1 MSRRRY
7 RKVIPKGVLLE
18 QVTEPAEK
26 EFKIILMAADSIIP
40 INAGRR
46 YLVQLLKGSKTQVM
60 FRNHSDES
68 EYYGLLSQ
76 YSLDEI
82 QKRIDWLIVNDWLRL
97 EQEWKTPHIV
107 HSPQGWELVKQIWVE
122 KLLELMRTSSE
133 KFFKGITDIN
143 PQIKYLLLD
152 TIAEK
157 NIKEMVPILKEWQ
170 KSASRKLGAKIKFTL
185 MKITQDRQTVSLFT
199 VS

>member
-7 RKVIPKGVLLE
+7 RKVIPQGVLLE
-18 QVTEPAEK
+18 QVTKPAEE

-60 FRNHSDES
+60 FRNNADKSK
-68 EYYGLLSQ
+68 YYGSLSH

-82 QKRIDWLIVNDWLRL
+82 QKQVDWLIVNNWLRL
-97 EQEWKTPHIV
+97 EQEWKTPHVI
-107 HSPQGWELVKQIWVE
+107 HSPPGWELVKQIWVE
-122 KLLELMRTSSE
+122 ELLKMMKTSCE
-133 KFFKGITDIN
+133 KFFKEITDIN

-157 NIKEMVPILKEWQ
+157 SIREMVPILKEWQ
-170 KSASRKLGAKIKFTL
+170 KSASRKLNAKIEFTL
-185 MKITQDRQTVSLFT
+185 MKIQ
-199 VS
+199 